1 MQTLTLEYVLEGR
14 QRGYQFT
21 SSTQG
26 ISPDLLKQI
35 WRLVMPRGKSWSD
48 PAYRAARSLKCFT
61 LDETGRGLAAAC
73 EVTGTDQVDEV
84 GRTGIRKALIHLHTW
99 DEHTAYLNARLTSL
113 PADTV
118 ARAEKQLYSREW
130 QLLFR
135 KHRDRARADGLVKPQ
150 TVLSYP
156 YSTEGWAFVEAC
168 LLLLVTRATLLT
180 NLIELSPKI
189 NPFADRVLSFTTL
202 ALEPRDEGRLIA
214 LPAGSPAL
222 RAVPHIELN

>member
-21 SSTQG
+21 SATQG
-26 ISPDLLKQI
+26 IPPELLKQV
-35 WRLVMPRGKSWSD
+35 WRLAMPRGKSWSD

-73 EVTGTDQVDEV
+73 EITGTDQVDEV
-84 GRTGIRKALIHLHTW
+84 GRTGIRRALIHLHTW
-99 DEHTAYLNARLTSL
+99 DEHTAYLHARLASL
-113 PADTV
+113 PVDLV

-135 KHRDRARADGLVKPQ
+135 KHRDRTRSNGPVKPQ
-150 TVLSYP
+150 TVLAYP
-156 YSTEGWAFVEAC
+156 YTPQGWDFVEAC

-202 ALEPRDEGRLIA
+202 ALDPREAGRLVAI
-214 LPAGSPAL
+214 PAACAEDANAPVINLG
-222 RAVPHIELN
+222 